1 MPNAYTL
8 EQVQAFIPGKT
19 WNQLPLDMQLSAKAY
34 EYAQQMPWYYLIV
47 PPLRVDEL
55 TALVAG
61 HNMRLEPV
69 PLISGELVLP
79 FGVVT
84 DLDTF
89 GYAHAF
95 LSDLVIRLVSESE
108 FPPDTSGV

>member
-19 WNQLPLDMQLSAKAY
+19 WNQLLLDMQMSTQAY
-34 EYAQQMPWYYLIV
+34 AYAQQMPWYYLIV

-55 TALVAG
+55 AALVAG
-61 HNMRLEPV
+61 HDMQVVPV

-79 FGVVT
+79 FDVAM

-89 GYAHAF
+89 GYAHEL
-95 LSDLVIRLVSESE
+95 LSDLVIRLLSESE
-108 FPPDTSGV
+108 FPTSDV